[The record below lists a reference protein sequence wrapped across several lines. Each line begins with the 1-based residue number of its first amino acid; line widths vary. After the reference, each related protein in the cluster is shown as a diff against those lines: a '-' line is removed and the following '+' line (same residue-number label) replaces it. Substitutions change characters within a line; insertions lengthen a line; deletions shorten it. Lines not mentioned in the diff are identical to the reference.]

1 MKNIIWSAE
10 NVSAVKKK
18 CTRYRWANAPGLI
31 DENTAPPKNALSW
44 FISRSYADP
53 DGCITD
59 SDSDNF
65 PLNNNNDN
73 DNPPP
78 DNNNNNTPPDNDNTN
93 NENTDNDDP
102 DSDNPEST
110 DSDYIPVIA
119 GPSNIH
125 YSTYRTRSKLKK
137 SKKNSTARG
146 KNSNTVSLIITMRN

>member
-1 MKNIIWSAE
+1 MVAE

-18 CTRYRWANAPGLI
+18 CTRYQWANAPGLI
-31 DENTAPPKNALSW
+31 DENIAPPKNALSW

-59 SDSDNF
+59 SDSDNS
-65 PLNNNNDN
+65 PLHNNNDNLPPDNDN

-78 DNNNNNTPPDNDNTN
+78 DNKNNNPPLDNDNPN

-102 DSDNPEST
+102 DSNNPEST
-110 DSDYIPVIA
+110 NSDYIPVIA

-137 SKKNSTARG
+137 NSTARG